1 MSEDG
6 KDAGLVAMISGILG
20 GGKRASAAAA
30 APPPLAEAPPTIPAI
45 EPANGVSA
53 DKPAA
58 DAKPSANMPSAD
70 KPASDKISPS
80 ENPKR
85 ADAAAPKDDELSP
98 LDRAPV
104 GPNGKRRL
112 PANAIASLVHGEL
125 QKIDGFPATGT
136 SITVYG
142 YQHWNAMITFA
153 PFSTTFEQAKRFR
166 QALPDLVF
174 KLRQR
179 VELEI

>member
-45 EPANGVSA
+45 EPANGA
-53 DKPAA
+53 PAGKAPQGKPAA
-58 DAKPSANMPSAD
+58 DAKPAPDEAVPSN
-70 KPASDKISPS
+70 S
-80 ENPKR
+80 PKR
-85 ADAAAPKDDELSP
+85 PVAATPTDEELSP
-98 LDRAPV
+98 LDGAPV

>member
-6 KDAGLVAMISGILG
+6 RDAGLVAMISGILG
-20 GGKRASAAAA
+20 GGKRASASPAE
-30 APPPLAEAPPTIPAI
+30 PPPLAEAPPTIPDIAPP
-45 EPANGVSA
+45 EPASA
-53 DKPAA
+53 PNPPESDITEEPAA
-58 DAKPSANMPSAD
+58 AAPPA
-70 KPASDKISPS
+70 KPASAF
-80 ENPKR
+80 E
-85 ADAAAPKDDELSP
+85 
-98 LDRAPV
+98 RAPV
-104 GPNGKRRL
+104 GPSGKRQL
-112 PANAIASLVHGEL
+112 PATAIASLVHGEL
-125 QKIDGFPATGT
+125 RKLDGFPETGT

-174 KLRQR
+174 RLRQI

>member
-20 GGKRASAAAA
+20 GGKRAAAPAPE
-30 APPPLAEAPPTIPAI
+30 PPPLAEAPPTIPAI
-45 EPANGVSA
+45 EPLEAA
-53 DKPAA
+53 PAA
-58 DAKPSANMPSAD
+58 DAPPAD
-70 KPASDKISPS
+70 IPQRPA
-80 ENPKR
+80 
-85 ADAAAPKDDELSP
+85 AAAPQAAPASP
-98 LDRAPV
+98 LERAPV
-104 GPNGKRRL
+104 GPSGKRRL
-112 PANAIASLVHGEL
+112 PATAIASLVHGEL
-125 QKIDGFPATGT
+125 RKIDGFPETGT

-174 KLRQR
+174 RLRQL